1 MITNKE
7 YKSLILELL
16 KINKTEMCSEGIEE
30 STSNTSLCEANL
42 HCFLGLVVIH
52 LMVSDLNG
60 AFLGCFLAKA
70 SYCGGSRIINSN
82 VEAF

>member
-1 MITNKE
+1 MK
-7 YKSLILELL
+7 KKCVL
-16 KINKTEMCSEGIEE
+16 KGLRNEP
-30 STSNTSLCEANL
+30 LCEADL
-42 HCFLGLVVIH
+42 YCFLGLVAIH

-70 SYCGGSRIINSN
+70 SYGGGSRIINSN